1 MNARLFAV
9 NPAAVLALIAV
20 GSAARAGAQKY
31 TLAAIPNAAGLSGT
45 CNPYAVNDRGQTVGS
60 FAVFGGEL
68 PFLYDP
74 SAGTRI
80 LPGFAVNGGADGK
93 ALSINHAGEVVGVM
107 EFLGG
112 IYNIG
117 FIWDS
122 VNGTRQIDQ
131 IGDSNGVTAASL
143 GWSIDFAWQVNSEG
157 DILVH
162 SPANSIG
169 IWRMATFGSVSVLS
183 VIPVPYDGFNTGIVG
198 FSTRLNDF
206 GIVLTYQPPYST
218 NRQPVLWDSN
228 SGAFTDISPTF
239 GLGVGL
245 NNNGQA
251 VGNGANYDTFGD
263 WFPTGLAWLYSG
275 SAALTYVGSL
285 GGGTSNPSGIND
297 LNQVVGNSR
306 LTTFGSDRAFIW
318 QNGTMQDLNVV
329 INPGRK
335 WVLTSATAISNPAN
349 AKRTA
354 GYIVGAGTL
363 SGVNV
368 GWIATPK

>member
-9 NPAAVLALIAV
+9 NLAAVLALIAV

-143 GWSIDFAWQVNSEG
+143 GWSIDFAWQINTQG

-162 SPANSIG
+162 SAANGIG
-169 IWRMATFGSVSVLS
+169 LWRMTTVGGVSTVSVQ
-183 VIPVPYDGFNTGIVG
+183 PVPYSLDNGQVG
-198 FSTRLNDF
+198 WGTRLNDN
-206 GIVLTYQPPYST
+206 GMVLFPGVTIT
-218 NRQPVLWDSN
+218 
-228 SGAFTDISPTF
+228 GTF
-239 GLGVGL
+239 GTRSFAGVWNSSTDVIASVGPDGGVGIAL
-245 NNNGQA
+245 NNNGWPFQVAGWADYPPMVWFSGNTSNLFISIPGRTSYPTGVNDQGQA
-251 VGNGANYDTFGD
+251 VGSSD
-263 WFPTGLAWLYSG
+263 GLATIWDNS
-275 SAALTYVGSL
+275 SQTYIGNLVGSVPHAKVW
-285 GGGTSNPSGIND
+285 S
-297 LNQVVGNSR
+297 
-306 LTTFGSDRAFIW
+306 
-318 QNGTMQDLNVV
+318 
-329 INPGRK
+329 
-335 WVLTSATAISNPAN
+335 LTSANAISNPPS
-349 AKRTA
+349 AKLA
-354 GYIVGAGTL
+354 SGFIVGVGTFN
-363 SGVNV
+363 GVQNA
-368 GWIATPK
+368 WIATPK